1 MVPPGIGESD
11 CMKRLKRLFGHLFSA
26 PWQVHGYF
34 SRQALENIETAI
46 RNSERSHG
54 GQLRFAVEVALHPY
68 SLFKNKTPRQ
78 RAMEVFAQLGVW
90 DTAQNN
96 GVLIYLLLADHDVE
110 IVADRGIHAYVGAT
124 KWEAI
129 CHEMEAMFRRGEFEA
144 GVLLGIDRI
153 SALLQQHFPPL
164 QDYGNELSDAPVL
177 L

>member
-1 MVPPGIGESD
+1 MR
-11 CMKRLKRLFGHLFSA
+11 RLTRLFRHLFSA

-34 SRQALENIETAI
+34 SREALHRIETAI
-46 RNSERSHG
+46 RESERLHA
-54 GQLRFAVEVALHPY
+54 GQLRFAVEMALHPY
-68 SLFKNKTPRQ
+68 ALFKKKTPRQ
-78 RAMEVFAQLGVW
+78 RALELFAQLGVW

-110 IVADRGIHAYVGAT
+110 IVADRGIHAHVGAAQ
-124 KWEAI
+124 WETV

-153 SALLQQHFPPL
+153 SALLQQHFSPL
-164 QDYGNELSDAPVL
+164 QDHGNELSDAPVL